1 MAVAVATVEAIAV
14 TDAAMDVVIAI
25 KSIAYHSKKKAE
37 VSKLPL
43 FFLVPSNCTTCIAS
57 LIPLQCIRQHA

>member
-25 KSIAYHSKKKAE
+25 KSIAYHSKKKR
-37 VSKLPL
+37 KFQNFR
-43 FFLVPSNCTTCIAS
+43 FFFF
-57 LIPLQCIRQHA
+57 

>member
-25 KSIAYHSKKKAE
+25 KSIAYHSKKSGSFKTSA
-37 VSKLPL
+37 
-43 FFLVPSNCTTCIAS
+43 FF
-57 LIPLQCIRQHA
+57 